1 MLTFC
6 YDFDSIATSPCFLS
20 QGISIDVK
28 PVKGFA
34 NGVLVSHLN
43 TLSLL
48 AFLVLW

>member
-28 PVKGFA
+28 PFKGFA